1 MNRSRRT
8 HPSGASPRPPAEP
21 APRGI
26 ARVVAAVS
34 GASARRPKRVVALWL
49 LLVVACIVGGG
60 LTGTRSLTAEEQGIG
75 ESGRANTRLASSDLR
90 APATEA
96 VLIRT
101 PKAATTA
108 AVARDLRGRLDA
120 VPVVRTVD
128 GPFGAGDRAAA
139 LTADGGRVALVQ
151 VTIRGDPA
159 TAKERVE
166 PVQAAVRAVA
176 REHPGARLQQAGS
189 GSLDREIDAVVAAD
203 LQRAE
208 LLSLPLTLVILV
220 VAFGALVAASVPLL
234 LGVTAVAAAMGALG
248 AVSQLVPSGDT
259 TGSLVVL
266 IGLAVGVDYSLF
278 YVRREREERRAGR
291 GPEAALRAASSS
303 VGRAILVS
311 GVTVMVALAGLLL
324 TGIPAF
330 TSMAVGT
337 ILVVAVALLG
347 SLTVLPATLAL
358 LGDRVDR
365 GRLPFVARRRDRR
378 RAARAAAVAAGAR
391 VRPTAWGRM
400 AGAVTRRPAV
410 ALVTA
415 VAVLLAI
422 AAPALHM
429 RTAESGVGWLPQDR
443 PAVAA
448 QVAIERAFPGA
459 PDDARIVVTG
469 TGLDGAGAAARLEA
483 LGARAARV
491 TGGRGPVDVHV
502 SRDGRTALVSAPMP
516 ARGDDAAEETVRAL
530 RDDVAPTAAEVAPGA
545 RALVTGGAAEST
557 DFNAILSAKLPLVLG
572 FVLGLAFLLLLAVFR
587 SPRLAATVVGLNLL
601 SVGAAYG
608 AVVAVFQ
615 GTWAEDLLG
624 FTSSGSIVAW
634 FPLVAF
640 VILFGLSMDYSVLV
654 LERMRE
660 ARIAGRPPRE
670 AAAEGIAATA
680 GTVTSAAVVMVAVFA
695 IFATLGLLEMKQ
707 LGVGLSVAILV
718 DATIVRGVALPAAV
732 ALLGERAFRLPR
744 PRQDR
749 GDRQDRG
756 GRRDGGDRRRAPV
769 AWDDAAPVAFAAG
782 PTDADAR

>member
-8 HPSGASPRPPAEP
+8 RPPAAPPTPSAEP

-26 ARVVAAVS
+26 ARAVAAVS

-49 LLVVACIVGGG
+49 LLVVACIVGGAM
-60 LTGTRSLTAEEQGIG
+60 TGTRSLTAAEQGIG
-75 ESGRANTRLASSDLR
+75 ESGRANTRLAGSDLR
-90 APATEA
+90 TPASET

-101 PKAATTA
+101 GDAATTT
-108 AVARDLRGRLDA
+108 AVARDLRDRLDT
-120 VPVVRTVD
+120 VRGVGAIE
-128 GPFGAGDRAAA
+128 GPFDSGRRAAA
-139 LTADGGRVALVQ
+139 LTTDGGRVALVQ
-151 VTIRGDPA
+151 VTMRGDPA

-166 PVQAAVRAVA
+166 PVQAAVGAVA
-176 REHPGARLQQAGS
+176 RDHPGARLQQAGS

-203 LQRAE
+203 LKRAE
-208 LLSLPLTLVILV
+208 LISLPLTLVILV

-337 ILVVAVALLG
+337 ILVVAIALLG

-378 RAARAAAVAAGAR
+378 RAAAAAAGAAA
-391 VRPTAWGRM
+391 RPTVWGRM

-410 ALVTA
+410 ALIAST
-415 VAVLLAI
+415 AVLLAI
-422 AAPALHM
+422 AAPALNM
-429 RTAESGVGWLPQDR
+429 RTAESGIDWLPQDR
-443 PAVAA
+443 PTVAA

-469 TGLDGAGAAARLEA
+469 TGLDGAGATARLAA
-483 LGARAARV
+483 LGTRAARA
-491 TGGRGPVDVHV
+491 TGGRGPVDVRV
-502 SRDGRTALVSAPMP
+502 ARDGRTALVSAPMP
-516 ARGDDAAEETVRAL
+516 DRGHDAADATLRRL
-530 RDDVAPTAAEVAPGA
+530 RDDVAPTAATVVPGA
-545 RALVTGGAAEST
+545 RALVTGTAAESA
-557 DFNAILSAKLPLVLG
+557 DFNAVLAAKLPLVLG

-587 SPRLAATVVGLNLL
+587 SPRLAGAVVGLNLL

-615 GTWAEDLLG
+615 GTWAEGLLG

-660 ARIAGRPPRE
+660 ARIAGRSPRE

-695 IFATLGLLEMKQ
+695 IFATLGLLELKQ
-707 LGVGLSVAILV
+707 LGVGLSVAIFV

-732 ALLGERAFRLPR
+732 TLLGERAFRLPR
-744 PRQDR
+744 A
-749 GDRQDRG
+749 
-756 GRRDGGDRRRAPV
+756 RRDRGDRRRAPV
-769 AWDDAAPVAFAAG
+769 AWDDAAPVPAVAAG